1 MENNQTPAAGPQ
13 RVPWNKGKLI
23 GVRSL
28 SARRRCSSTDGRGT
42 SGRSSY
48 APGRAPK
55 RLLFEIDRS
64 EDRTVE
70 VRFTLDQHR
79 FSEVERVL
87 RIIFGA
93 KL

>member
-1 MENNQTPAAGPQ
+1 MLLVELN
-13 RVPWNKGKLI
+13 
-23 GVRSL
+23 
-28 SARRRCSSTDGRGT
+28 
-42 SGRSSY
+42 
-48 APGRAPK
+48 PK

-64 EDRTVE
+64 EDCTVE
-70 VRFTLDQHR
+70 VTFTFDQHR